1 MSDIFAE
8 VKKKVGNR
16 NIEQGTQTYTLDL
29 AEEDDELFASNMF
42 GAKKNDFSIDSIID
56 DDSDNLDSLLGSKGF
71 SATESLLQEAFKN
84 EDFEL
89 DYEKKPRNLVDLN
102 LDLDTME
109 ELGIQDEEEDLVS
122 DKSLD
127 TDEEDK

>member
-1 MSDIFAE
+1 
-8 VKKKVGNR
+8 
-16 NIEQGTQTYTLDL
+16 
-29 AEEDDELFASNMF
+29 MF